1 MAVLEVPGHAS
12 GKLVGQVSSYSVK
25 KDPYSTDHSVSCGKH
40 PCVTVASYREILTFP
55 RSGPFTHH
63 TSTTK
68 QPGKHLPGMQSRHP
82 PSEGGLSSLPPSCT
96 LRTSPKRTSGSP
108 ILGSPTP
115 TPSRSRPPP
124 QSQSQ
129 PTPPAAPTTSI
140 AKLTALRAG
149 TIKRPATS
157 KLTSRSKRFKVP
169 EPSQD
174 TQSRE
179 DIYVSHPA
187 TLPIAARTP
196 HEPTV
201 ALSGRGTTTS
211 DVWAPLSS
219 SHDSQSPDWYH
230 WPPWYSPRPDYQP
243 LDVREPETV
252 PRGEQEQQQRPYE
265 EETSTPQQLRN
276 ESAQTKPGLQEHGHK
291 ENQSQDCFQED
302 VTAPYTARQTALQQ
316 PLSSNQVASSPPNE
330 PDMPQLIAVSLD
342 KALMSR
348 VRKVSVTT
356 IVYELE
362 PASNTA
368 VHKSMANSVA
378 ALEKEPKERR
388 DV

>member
-1 MAVLEVPGHAS
+1 MAVLEVPDHAS
-12 GKLVGQVSSYSVK
+12 GKLVGQVSSHSVK
-25 KDPYSTDHSVSCGKH
+25 KDPYSTDHSVPYGKH

-68 QPGKHLPGMQSRHP
+68 QPGKHLPGMQSRNP
-82 PSEGGLSSLPPSCT
+82 PSEGGLTSLPPSCT

-115 TPSRSRPPP
+115 TPSRSRLPPQP
-124 QSQSQ
+124 QSQR
-129 PTPPAAPTTSI
+129 TPPAAPTTSI

-149 TIKRPATS
+149 TVKRPTTS
-157 KLTSRSKRFKVP
+157 KLTSRSKRFKAL
-169 EPSQD
+169 ELSQN
-174 TQSRE
+174 TQARE

-187 TLPIAARTP
+187 TLPTAARTP
-196 HEPTV
+196 HEPIV

-219 SHDSQSPDWYH
+219 SHDSQSPDWYQ
-230 WPPWYSPRPDYQP
+230 WQPWYSPRPEYQP
-243 LDVREPETV
+243 LDVRKPESI
-252 PRGEQEQQQRPYE
+252 PRGGQEQPQRPYE
-265 EETSTPQQLRN
+265 EETSTPQQLRSD
-276 ESAQTKPGLQEHGHK
+276 SAQIKPGPEDQGHK
-291 ENQSQDCFQED
+291 EDQSQDSFQED
-302 VTAPYTARQTALQQ
+302 VTTPYTARQTALQQ
-316 PLSSNQVASSPPNE
+316 PSSSDQVASSPPSQ

-362 PASNTA
+362 PASSTA
-368 VHKSMANSVA
+368 VHKTMANNFA
-378 ALEKEPKERR
+378 ALEKEQKERR

>member
-1 MAVLEVPGHAS
+1 MAILEVPNHAS
-12 GKLVGQVSSYSVK
+12 GKSISQVSSHSVK
-25 KDPYSTDHSVSCGKH
+25 QDPYSTDHSV
-40 PCVTVASYREILTFP
+40 P
-55 RSGPFTHH
+55 SGPLTHH

-82 PSEGGLSSLPPSCT
+82 PSKSGFTSLPPSCT
-96 LRTSPKRTSGSP
+96 LHTSPERTSGSP

-115 TPSRSRPPP
+115 TPSRSRLPP

-149 TIKRPATS
+149 TVKRPVTS

-169 EPSQD
+169 EPSQN
-174 TQSRE
+174 TQSRD
-179 DIYVSHPA
+179 DIYVSHLA
-187 TLPIAARTP
+187 TLPAAARTP
-196 HEPTV
+196 REPTV

-230 WPPWYSPRPDYQP
+230 WQPGYSPRPGYQP
-243 LDVREPETV
+243 LDVRKPETV

-265 EETSTPQQLRN
+265 GETSTPQQLRN
-276 ESAQTKPGLQEHGHK
+276 NGAHTKPGPEEQGHK
-291 ENQSQDCFQED
+291 EDQSQDYSQED
-302 VTAPYTARQTALQQ
+302 VTTPYTARQTALQQ
-316 PLSSNQVASSPPNE
+316 PSSSKQVASSPLSQ
-330 PDMPQLIAVSLD
+330 PDMPQLITVSLD

-368 VHKSMANSVA
+368 IHKNMANSVA
-378 ALEKEPKERR
+378 ALEKGPRKRR